1 LHRVR
6 GVALAERAWPLAG
19 NAVCHQLAGESPLLT
34 SIGFLGKKT
43 GEKSGKV

>member
-1 LHRVR
+1 MEE
-6 GVALAERAWPLAG
+6 GGEPLRRETG
-19 NAVCHQLAGESPLLT
+19 LT